1 MRRKIAWGPDDVK
14 GLFIKEDGEDI
25 PYTSEIRERINDHLI
40 DACKYENNL
49 VLLCKRKKHSRTTD
63 VEVYKNSI
71 QYPFWGKPDS
81 ADAILNK
88 CFEKAIS
95 DFKKK
100 WGDKLEEVKINK
112 QDTKYKF
119 RIF

>member
-1 MRRKIAWGPDDVK
+1 MRRKIAWGPDDIK
-14 GLFIKEDGEDI
+14 ALFIKEDGESI

-40 DACKYENNL
+40 DACKDEHNL

-71 QYPFWGKPDS
+71 QCSFWDNPNS
-81 ADAILNK
+81 ADTVLNK

-100 WGDKLEEVKINK
+100 WGEKLEEVKIGEK
-112 QDTKYKF
+112 SVKYLF
-119 RIF
+119 RMF